1 MRMVHS
7 PLDLLPDAR
16 RRILRRLKL
25 EGAATS
31 AELAQALGITVSG
44 IRQHLSALEAAGL
57 VQHSREVEGRG
68 RPRHRYTPTPFTEA
82 LFPRR
87 YGELAGEL
95 LEYLEEESPGVLEP
109 LFARRAR
116 RRLADARE
124 RLKGTLAQR
133 VHELA
138 RILDEDGYLAE
149 VEPLDPDG
157 FLLVE
162 RNCAILSIAQRYP
175 HPCSSE
181 IDFLREALPD
191 AHVRRVSHIV
201 RGARTCAYEVR
212 PRESLPPCT

>member
-1 MRMVHS
+1 MTVVRS

-16 RRILRRLKL
+16 REILQRLKL
-25 EGAATS
+25 RGPAT
-31 AELAQALGITVSG
+31 AGELAGALGLTVSG
-44 IRQHLSALEAAGL
+44 VRQHLSALESAGL
-57 VQHSREVEGRG
+57 VEHDRQAEGRG
-68 RPRHRYTPTPFTEA
+68 RPRHVYAPTAFGDA

-87 YGELAGEL
+87 HAELAGEL
-95 LEYLEEESPGVLEP
+95 LDSLEAESPGALSR

-116 RRLADARE
+116 RRLDDARARLSGSLGE
-124 RLKGTLAQR
+124 RVR
-133 VHELA
+133 ELA

-149 VEPLDPDG
+149 VESLEPDG

-162 RNCAILSIAQRYP
+162 RNCAILSVAQRYA

-212 PRESLPPCT
+212 PRDPFPPCT